1 MAQRV
6 HVVLEDDL
14 DGGSAD
20 ETVMFGVD
28 GVNYEIDLSES
39 NAARLREVL
48 APYIAVA
55 RRSSSRGRKSS
66 TRGRSGG
73 GGNSGGGSGGKA
85 SASEIRSWARAHGYE
100 VSERGRVPA
109 EVKAAFE
116 AAN

>member
-1 MAQRV
+1 
-6 HVVLEDDL
+6 
-14 DGGSAD
+14 
-20 ETVMFGVD
+20 MFGVD

-73 GGNSGGGSGGKA
+73 SGNNGGGGKA
-85 SASEIRSWARAHGYE
+85 SASEIRTWARAHGYE

-109 EVKAAFE
+109 EVKAAYE
-116 AAN
+116 AAS

>member
-73 GGNSGGGSGGKA
+73 SGNNGGGGKA
-85 SASEIRSWARAHGYE
+85 SASEIRTWARAHGYE

-109 EVKAAFE
+109 EVKAAYE
-116 AAN
+116 AAS